1 MRYHESDP
9 RTKGESRRATS
20 DTTPRGYT
28 ENRDILNHAY
38 FRIGLPPPRLGHSR
52 SGAVWGSCG
61 YNEDAIFMVALS
73 DTKDDLRIIVVA
85 SVDNER

>member
-1 MRYHESDP
+1 MHHRESDP
-9 RTKGESRRATS
+9 RTKGESRKAISQHREGTPKTATFQI
-20 DTTPRGYT
+20 TPT
-28 ENRDILNHAY
+28 

-61 YNEDAIFMVALS
+61 YNEDAILIVALS